1 MCNIGR
7 SQIEKQILSRVKVS
21 TERFVD
27 DLSKD
32 SGVGMNPKTEEIV
45 DQISL
50 VMTEKVAMTH
60 KMKNGTLRR
69 TRETDFHFS

>member
-32 SGVGMNPKTEEIV
+32 SGVGMNLKTEEIV

-60 KMKNGTLRR
+60 KKNNN
-69 TRETDFHFS
+69 SKI